1 MFWRVL
7 GQLLRAS
14 RGRLAVA
21 LIALASGAA
30 VTTALVNLNLD
41 AERKLSTEFRTLG
54 ANVVI
59 LPSRSAADSTEADES
74 RLTSEFRPKYLAERS
89 SALFHWSPESPADDP
104 LASPTVSEDVMDR
117 LAAISGLDKSRV
129 APFVYVIATFSLRPG
144 ASATRQPVILAGT
157 WLDRASLLAPWWKIT
172 GTPITNRNDVEHC
185 LVGRDTAHQ
194 LGLAPDS
201 RLSLRYTDRSGTR
214 TIDLIVSGVIDSGGQ
229 EDSQVFANL
238 QVVQKLAGLDGHVG
252 LVQMSI
258 PGTSQE
264 VKVAITRISAA
275 MPDVEVRP
283 VPQIAQAEA
292 SLLPRI
298 RGLIFFMVALI
309 LVLTTLCVFASMAA
323 LAMERRRDVGL
334 MKAIGGSI
342 SSIVRIFLTEA
353 AVLGLA
359 GALIGYVGGIFLS
372 RWIGERAFH
381 VAISARPE
389 VLPIVVALMVGVS
402 LAGALPLRLLGRVRP
417 AEILRGE

>member
-7 GQLLRAS
+7 GQLLNAS

-21 LIALASGAA
+21 LIAIASGAA
-30 VTTALVNLNLD
+30 VTTALINLNLD
-41 AERKLSTEFRTLG
+41 SERKVSAEFRTLG
-54 ANVVI
+54 ANAVIVPNTAKNGEYTYSFVIGAVRPPPEVV
-59 LPSRSAADSTEADES
+59 
-74 RLTSEFRPKYLAERS
+74 PK
-89 SALFHWSPESPADDP
+89 DD
-104 LASPTVSEDVMDR
+104 
-117 LAAISGLDKSRV
+117 RV
-129 APFVYVIATFSLRPG
+129 ATPLIRESFLSKLGEIPSDKVGLAVPYLYVIANFAEVEGS
-144 ASATRQPVILAGT
+144 QQVILAGT
-157 WLDRASLLAPWWKIT
+157 WLDQAPKLAPWWKIT
-172 GTPITNRNDVEHC
+172 GEPVTDRNDLKHC
-185 LVGRDTAHQ
+185 LVGRDVARQ
-194 LGLAPDS
+194 LGLAPGS
-201 RLSLRYTDRSGTR
+201 TIELRYSDSSGNRDVAFTVSG
-214 TIDLIVSGVIDSGGQ
+214 IVSSGAQ
-229 EDSQVFANL
+229 EDNQVIANL
-238 QVVQKLAGLDGHVG
+238 AAVQKLSRIDGRVG
-252 LVQMSI
+252 AIQLSI
-258 PGTSQE
+258 PGTPREVEKVISQLAYAYQE
-264 VKVAITRISAA
+264 LYFRA
-275 MPDVEVRP
+275 

-342 SSIVRIFLTEA
+342 SRIVRIFFTEA
-353 AVLGLA
+353 AALGLA

-372 RWIGERAFH
+372 RWIGQRAFH

-389 VLPIVVALMVGVS
+389 VLPIVVALMVAVS